1 MAISQGC
8 VQQLSLPQLAG
19 TFQPTLQV
27 VASDISN
34 SNGQLVSLSDTCHV
48 AIGCISP
55 ELMQPVALYDLVRL
69 VQWEVQLTPGAWM
82 LQISG
87 LHKVGHHQGVIGS
100 PTMDV
105 PLAAEAAKA
114 PAPCAG
120 LRQELQD
127 FALTQPGA
135 ELGQMGQM
143 GAVPTPMR
151 KLERAENLYGRRFG
165 EETYHVSVSQ
175 CAPNQP
181 GLMEVAAP
189 LPVTHAMDPASPA
202 RPMVAS
208 ASLPH
213 SAVAPAA
220 TPMQGLPAATVN
232 ARPGPGQSGAA
243 STQPNQAGQG
253 NLLTVDAIAGYSGDN
268 WRLIARVTLKSEKR
282 NWKNTEK
289 EGTIFNVELVDEN
302 GVETRG
308 VFFNKEAD
316 KFHPILQKGK
326 LYSFYGGRKKKGNT
340 RWCPHKIELTFDSRA
355 NIQELPEDGSYPRC
369 PLPHFEVK
377 PLSAIEESEEN
388 ALITVA
394 GIVMNCEMPTPV
406 ACRNSTQRNRQN
418 FQLLDDSNVTCRVTL
433 WGEQCIEDLQCGVVV
448 LLKNARVSGY
458 NNSKS
463 LNSGGVTDLSVDSVA
478 LWHPR
483 CQELLQWYRQGGEA
497 SSQNARSLSSMG
509 GQTPLQNIQEMK
521 DSAVSLEM
529 PGATDGGAQQGFHLV
544 PVTITHIPHDKR
556 PFYMAC
562 VEEVPDEKKGTRSCN
577 KKMEIN
583 GDVWQCAL
591 GHQLAPSA
599 RWICQFSACD
609 HTGSSYFSSFD
620 EVGVKML
627 GHKADEAARRWD
639 RREVDQ
645 SMDVEIEQIFKR
657 GLFKRCMLKVKSKK
671 EIYNDE
677 EKLKYSAL
685 DLWPMDFVKDARQKL
700 LDMKTFLAD

>member
-27 VASDISN
+27 VASELSN
-34 SNGQLVSLSDTCHV
+34 SNGQLVSLSDSSQV

-69 VQWEVQLTPGAWM
+69 VQWEVQLTSGAWM
-82 LQISG
+82 LRISG
-87 LHKVGHHQGVIGS
+87 LHKVGHHQGVIGT

-105 PLAAEAAKA
+105 PAMAGAVAEAAKV
-114 PAPCAG
+114 PPCG

-127 FALTQPGA
+127 FALTQAEPEMGA
-135 ELGQMGQM
+135 M

-175 CAPNQP
+175 CAPNQS
-181 GLMEVAAP
+181 GLVEVATVAP
-189 LPVTHAMDPASPA
+189 LPVTHGLDPASPA
-202 RPMVAS
+202 RPMVAP
-208 ASLPH
+208 AAPH
-213 SAVAPAA
+213 NAVAPAV
-220 TPMQGLPAATVN
+220 PVMQSRPAATAN
-232 ARPGPGQSGAA
+232 PRPGPGQSGAA
-243 STQPNQAGQG
+243 STQPNQAGNQG

-268 WRLIARVTLKSEKR
+268 WRLIARVTQKSEKR

-326 LYSFYGGRKKKGNT
+326 LYSFYGGRKKKGNS

-355 NIQELPEDGSYPRC
+355 NIQELPEDGRC
-369 PLPHFEVK
+369 PLPQF
-377 PLSAIEESEEN
+377 EN

-394 GIVMNCEMPTPV
+394 GVVINCEMPTSV
-406 ACRNSTQRNRQN
+406 ACRNNTQRDRQN

-433 WGEQCIEDLQCGVVV
+433 WGEQCIEGLPCGVVV

-463 LNSGGVTDLSVDSVA
+463 LNSGGVTDVSVDSAA
-478 LWHPR
+478 LWHRR
-483 CQELLQWYRQGGEA
+483 CQQLLQWYRQGGEA

-521 DSAVSLEM
+521 DSAVSLDM
-529 PGATDGGAQQGFHLV
+529 PGATTDGGAQQGFHLV

-591 GHQLAPSA
+591 GHQVAPSA

-620 EVGVKML
+620 EAG
-627 GHKADEAARRWD
+627 
-639 RREVDQ
+639 EV
-645 SMDVEIEQIFKR
+645 
-657 GLFKRCMLKVKSKK
+657 
-671 EIYNDE
+671 
-677 EKLKYSAL
+677 
-685 DLWPMDFVKDARQKL
+685 LWWKHGERYRL
-700 LDMKTFLAD
+700 